1 MKNFRK
7 VCRGE
12 KGFTLIELLVV
23 IVILGILAAV
33 VTLAITSFIG
43 KGNVEA
49 AKTELAA
56 ARAAIA
62 AAQADGITGGCPQF
76 NAIVVWNGSDDAT
89 DPTIT
94 CAAGGGPY
102 IASYYLSSGGG
113 AGFKGLYTVDRDGNI
128 TLGASNLW
136 GSKVSWSGTLQT
148 WIKTPP
154 AAP

>member
-56 ARAAIA
+56 ARQAIA

-76 NAIVVWNGSDDAT
+76 NVGVYPMAWTGNDAT
-89 DPTIT
+89 SPKILCNTYT
-94 CAAGGGPY
+94 YSAQYYLASGAAGT
-102 IASYYLSSGGG
+102 
-113 AGFKGLYTVDRDGNI
+113 FKATYTVDADGNI
-128 TLGASNLW
+128 TTADPRLW
-136 GSKVSWSGTLQT
+136 GSKVTWSATAQT
-148 WIKTPP
+148 FVKTP
-154 AAP
+154 